1 MMPERARAVARLAT
15 LLLIVLGAWR
25 IAVIVGAT
33 PMLGYANQ
41 YDTGRTSACFGIW
54 PDLPEP
60 ARYEAHPRAPIAE
73 YVPGETRP
81 AECYPSSELAFVA
94 VALTVAARNGPID
107 LRLVG
112 AVKGAVL
119 VLLAVALD
127 AALKRRPA
135 WALAHATVFAL
146 VLADPMITLWLNT
159 LYTEFGALL
168 GAYASIALL
177 PVLVA
182 REAQSARP
190 SRTALIGFALG
201 LAVLGMS
208 RQQHLLLPAVLA
220 LPIVLSLWR
229 PARGAALALAIEV
242 CAIVLVQAT
251 WIPRPATIAAANDA
265 DVVLGAIL
273 PASRDPARTAA
284 RLGLPT
290 RCLQSSGASWYET
303 MGESLQQT
311 CPEALVLPRRAL
323 AALAFTEPATIVR
336 AIVRGL
342 PQLQDWQLGYL
353 GTVEGRD
360 FAGNSEVRAVAGPAA
375 ISLAPLVTALP
386 PLVFWFALAAS
397 LALLVASGAVTLH
410 ALLRRRP
417 SPFAL
422 VIFALAATAWYAILT
437 AILGDGYVE
446 IPRHAQLAA
455 PCLYAMLLLIV
466 GALVAPALNVRR
478 GLAVVPNWA
487 LKTTTLVLASIA
499 IAALGYVFTR
509 APLAALPLATGIVD
523 RPKQNRVA
531 DAAVEFVGWALDPHG
546 VARVELVTDT
556 GAVYPAE
563 YGLAYAGARGEPLSL
578 YFPSYPGVARPGFT
592 ATLPQQA
599 LAAGSVGVRTVVVNH
614 EGVRTEIDRRRLVV
628 VR

>member
-1 MMPERARAVARLAT
+1 MARLAT

-284 RLGLPT
+284 RLGLP
-290 RCLQSSGASWYET
+290 
-303 MGESLQQT
+303 
-311 CPEALVLPRRAL
+311 
-323 AALAFTEPATIVR
+323 
-336 AIVRGL
+336 
-342 PQLQDWQLGYL
+342 
-353 GTVEGRD
+353 
-360 FAGNSEVRAVAGPAA
+360 
-375 ISLAPLVTALP
+375 
-386 PLVFWFALAAS
+386 
-397 LALLVASGAVTLH
+397 
-410 ALLRRRP
+410 
-417 SPFAL
+417 
-422 VIFALAATAWYAILT
+422 
-437 AILGDGYVE
+437 
-446 IPRHAQLAA
+446 
-455 PCLYAMLLLIV
+455 
-466 GALVAPALNVRR
+466 
-478 GLAVVPNWA
+478 
-487 LKTTTLVLASIA
+487 
-499 IAALGYVFTR
+499 
-509 APLAALPLATGIVD
+509 
-523 RPKQNRVA
+523 
-531 DAAVEFVGWALDPHG
+531 
-546 VARVELVTDT
+546 
-556 GAVYPAE
+556 
-563 YGLAYAGARGEPLSL
+563 
-578 YFPSYPGVARPGFT
+578 
-592 ATLPQQA
+592 
-599 LAAGSVGVRTVVVNH
+599 
-614 EGVRTEIDRRRLVV
+614 
-628 VR
+628 